1 MKKIAILSLISLF
14 LMLACKDINT
24 THTPMNHTPP
34 TVDKIAKN
42 IETHGDAREDGYYWL
57 NEKENPEVI
66 DYLERENDYYQKMT
80 AHTQDFQKE
89 LFEEMKAR
97 IK

>member
-1 MKKIAILSLISLF
+1 MSCKSCNFTPRQPIPYPMKKTAILSFVSLF

-57 NEKENPEVI
+57 NEIHMFGLNI
-66 DYLERENDYYQKMT
+66 N
-80 AHTQDFQKE
+80 
-89 LFEEMKAR
+89 
-97 IK
+97 